1 MPKPSQRFQAHPLMI
16 LAASFMLGIVG
27 ASLLPESSRV
37 LISLAA
43 ALSLLTLALARLGWS
58 LMASILL
65 CLAYALLGATLAAM
79 EQQARGVDSLSLLL
93 DNGVIS
99 PGGPVEL
106 TGVLAQQPEAAPEA
120 VYLTLRVEK
129 LTWKGEEQRV
139 VGMVSLLVPLS
150 GNAAETE
157 FERLELRYGARIR
170 ALTTLKRGE
179 TFRNPG
185 GTSFTE
191 YLDRKGFAA
200 TGVLKSPQLIE
211 RLDDEPVLLP
221 LAWLYDWRQRL
232 QQAIKT
238 RFAPETAGVLN
249 ASLLGNQYF
258 LSRSAGER
266 FREGGTFHVLVIS
279 GLHISFIGGL
289 IFLVARRIS
298 KNKLVQ
304 FLLSATVLWSY
315 AVAVGAEASVVRAAL
330 MFTFVAFAPVVSRR
344 AASLNALGAAALVLL
359 TWRPGDLFDPSFQL
373 TFLSVAAIVIFA
385 WPLLQRMSEIGSWR
399 PTRATPY
406 PPHCRRWLRVFCE
419 ALFWS
424 ERKWHRE
431 VAQLN
436 YRCKLFKTPLAALLE
451 RFHLQAFLRY
461 GFAAVLVSGCVQITM
476 LPLLV
481 VYFHRLSISALIL
494 NIGVSAIM
502 AALIFTAIGALLVGV
517 VSMSV
522 AVPLVSLT
530 NSLQWLMVHSV
541 DPFTSLGLA
550 AVRLPE
556 YSGGAAAVYG
566 AFFVPLIILGLTLPR
581 WNALARPSS
590 TATKRRGWLF
600 VRITVIV
607 QVLLVAI
614 VLFHPFSTAKT
625 EGKLRVDFLDVGQ
638 GDAALVTM
646 PDGTTLLVDGGGRPT
661 FLQKKSAG
669 EAKEG
674 FQRDT
679 RSIGE
684 AVVSEYLWWRGLE
697 RVDYVMATHADADH
711 IEGLNDVVRN
721 FKVRAALLA
730 RTPANDREFAAFA
743 VSAHQMGVPLRLV
756 GAGDSLCFGAV
767 RIAVLWPP
775 PADSLQARS
784 GNDDSLVL
792 QIEYG
797 SRRILLLADIERKTE
812 LALLSGAPQSLTADV
827 VKVAHHGS
835 RTSSTARFVAA
846 VHPQVAIISVGRQS
860 MFGHPHGEVVERW
873 RASGAEILTT
883 GQSGM
888 VTVTTDGGELTVTRF
903 VAK

>member
-1 MPKPSQRFQAHPLMI
+1 
-16 LAASFMLGIVG
+16 
-27 ASLLPESSRV
+27 
-37 LISLAA
+37 
-43 ALSLLTLALARLGWS
+43 
-58 LMASILL
+58 
-65 CLAYALLGATLAAM
+65 
-79 EQQARGVDSLSLLL
+79 
-93 DNGVIS
+93 
-99 PGGPVEL
+99 VEL
-106 TGVLAQQPEAAPEA
+106 TGVLAQQPEAAPGA

-129 LTWKGEEQRV
+129 LTLKGDEQRA
-139 VGMVSLLVPLS
+139 VGTVSLLFPLM

-170 ALTTLKRGE
+170 AVTTLKRSE

-200 TGVLKSPQLIE
+200 TGILKSPQLIE
-211 RLDDEPVLLP
+211 RLDDEPVFLP

-232 QQAIKT
+232 QEAIKT

-304 FLLSATVLWSY
+304 FLLSATVLWCY

-406 PPHCRRWLRVFCE
+406 PPNCRRWLRVFCE

-436 YRCKLFKTPLAALLE
+436 YRCKLFKTPLAVRLE
-451 RFHLQAFLRY
+451 RFHLQALFRY
-461 GFAAVLVSGCVQITM
+461 GFAAMLVSGCVQITM

-481 VYFHRLSISALIL
+481 VYFHRLSICALIL

-502 AALIFTAIGALLVGV
+502 AALIFTAIGALLIGT
-517 VSMSV
+517 VSMSA
-522 AVPLVSLT
+522 AVPLVALT
-530 NSLQWLMVHSV
+530 NSLQWLMVHTV
-541 DPFTSLGLA
+541 DPFASLGLA
-550 AVRLPE
+550 SVRLPE

-566 AFFVPLIILGLTLPR
+566 AFFVPLIVLGLTLPR

-590 TATKRRGWLF
+590 TTTKGRGRLF
-600 VRITVIV
+600 VRLTVIV
-607 QVLLVAI
+607 QVLLVAV
-614 VLFHPFSTAKT
+614 VLFHPLSAAKT

-669 EAKEG
+669 EAKVG

-721 FKVRAALLA
+721 FKVRAALIA

-775 PADSLQARS
+775 PADSPQARS

-797 SRRILLLADIERKTE
+797 SRRILLLADIERKAE
-812 LALLSGAPQSLTADV
+812 LALLSAAHQSLTADV

-835 RTSSTARFVAA
+835 RTSSTAGFVAA
-846 VHPQVAIISVGRQS
+846 VHPRVAIISVGQQS
-860 MFGHPHGEVVERW
+860 MFGHPHREVVERW
-873 RASGAEILTT
+873 RANGAEILTT

-888 VTVTTDGGELTVTRF
+888 ITVTTDGRELTVTRF